1 MSEETYLVNK
11 FNFFVTE
18 SRFAPDYAFRKAIHT
33 EGVQAALHGED
44 GVGLYKDYRGV
55 PIIGVYRFLPEWEL
69 AIITEVDQTEAFAP
83 IVSLGWTVIGIV
95 LAVIIIVV
103 LMAVFFSRTITGPV
117 RLLVRGT
124 EEIGRGN
131 LDHRIKKITSDE
143 IGQLSQAFN
152 QMAGRLK
159 QITASRNEL
168 EWAKEAA
175 EAANLAKSS
184 FLANMSHELR
194 TPLNAVLGFSQV
206 LESSSD
212 NFSKEQ
218 CEYLSYIKN
227 GGDHLLEMVNDILD
241 LSRIEAGK
249 IKIEKQPIDLKDLLS
264 KTPLVILPQT
274 KKKGIIIEINLSPE
288 LGMIEADEVRINQVM
303 FNLLSNAVKFTRN
316 GKRIG
321 IDACI
326 EGDQAVIGVW
336 DEGVGIASE
345 DLKKVFEPFEQVGQ
359 TDLGRPEGTGL
370 GLAISRRLIEAHGG
384 TLSVKSEKGAGS
396 CFRIVLPGVP
406 VI

>member
-1 MSEETYLVNK
+1 
-11 FNFFVTE
+11 
-18 SRFAPDYAFRKAIHT
+18 
-33 EGVQAALHGED
+33 
-44 GVGLYKDYRGV
+44 
-55 PIIGVYRFLPEWEL
+55 
-69 AIITEVDQTEAFAP
+69 
-83 IVSLGWTVIGIV
+83 
-95 LAVIIIVV
+95 
-103 LMAVFFSRTITGPV
+103 
-117 RLLVRGT
+117 
-124 EEIGRGN
+124 
-131 LDHRIKKITSDE
+131 
-143 IGQLSQAFN
+143 
-152 QMAGRLK
+152 
-159 QITASRNEL
+159 
-168 EWAKEAA
+168 
-175 EAANLAKSS
+175 
-184 FLANMSHELR
+184 MSHELR

-249 IKIEKQPIDLKDLLS
+249 IKIEKQPKDLRDLLS
-264 KTPLVILPQT
+264 KTPSVILPQT
-274 KKKGIIIEINLSPE
+274 KKKGITIETNLAPE

-303 FNLLSNAVKFTRN
+303 FNLLSNAVKFTGP

-321 IDACI
+321 IDAYI
-326 EGDQAVIGVW
+326 EEDHAVVEVW
-336 DEGVGIASE
+336 DEGIGIASE

-384 TLSVKSEKGAGS
+384 TLSVKSEKGSGS
-396 CFRIVLPGVP
+396 RFRIVLPGVP